1 MKGKA
6 PDLYSESLNELVKT
20 GVVGRY
26 KFRHPGRYNYEKLDA
41 YLVDSEIYRTITY
54 GIDNRDFFILDRRG
68 FIVCPIKDI
77 DCLLKTLV
85 KPIQREIE
93 DILQDT
99 EDLRRMEIDYESPV
113 PGLYAT
119 LRRMPRN
126 LRTLQGL

>member
-1 MKGKA
+1 MQKVN
-6 PDLYSESLNELVKT
+6 LYSSSLNDLLCNGIVRK
-20 GVVGRY
+20 Y
-26 KFRHPGRYNYEKLDA
+26 QFKSPGRYHYDKLDA
-41 YLVDSEIYRTITY
+41 YLVDSEIYRSITY
-54 GIDNRDFFILDRRG
+54 GIDHRDFFILDKRG

-85 KPIQREIE
+85 KPIQREIK

-99 EDLRRMEIDYESPV
+99 EDLRRMDIDYETPM

>member
-1 MKGKA
+1 MSGK
-6 PDLYSESLNELVKT
+6 PSKLYSESLNDLIAT
-20 GVVGRY
+20 GIVERY
-26 KFRHPGRYNYEKLDA
+26 KFKNPGRYNYEKLDA
-41 YLVDSEIYRTITY
+41 YLVDSEVSSLITY
-54 GIDNRDFFILDRRG
+54 GIDNRDFFILDKRG

-99 EDLRRMEIDYESPV
+99 EDLRRMDIDYETPM